1 LGINLNAR
9 WTLVT
14 RNSSDVSVRPS
25 KSSLM
30 SGAQPARLPDTNGT
44 RNKIKKRDGS
54 KKSLNSLKKKKRR

>member
-1 LGINLNAR
+1 
-9 WTLVT
+9 
-14 RNSSDVSVRPS
+14 
-25 KSSLM
+25 M